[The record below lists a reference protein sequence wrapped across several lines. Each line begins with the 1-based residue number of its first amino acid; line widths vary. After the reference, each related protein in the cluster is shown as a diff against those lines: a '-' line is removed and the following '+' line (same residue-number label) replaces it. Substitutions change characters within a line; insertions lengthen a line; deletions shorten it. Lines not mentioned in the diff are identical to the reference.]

1 MSIAEIFPKAQYALI
16 RPETPVEVLLYLIWY
31 LFTPTRF
38 LSIVSPLRGFNSTS
52 ITWWLILPD
61 DGGGKINMSSLKA
74 RNFIPKARFYILYP
88 VKNEELYTRIVD
100 FRGDWGPIG
109 TL

>member
-1 MSIAEIFPKAQYALI
+1 MWGLLEALTFI
-16 RPETPVEVLLYLIWY
+16 CSLLCRILA
-31 LFTPTRF
+31 L
-38 LSIVSPLRGFNSTS
+38 LNSTY

-61 DGGGKINMSSLKA
+61 DVGDGVRKINMSSLKA
-74 RNFIPKARFYILYP
+74 RNCIPKARFYIPYP

-100 FRGDWGPIG
+100 FRGDLGPIW